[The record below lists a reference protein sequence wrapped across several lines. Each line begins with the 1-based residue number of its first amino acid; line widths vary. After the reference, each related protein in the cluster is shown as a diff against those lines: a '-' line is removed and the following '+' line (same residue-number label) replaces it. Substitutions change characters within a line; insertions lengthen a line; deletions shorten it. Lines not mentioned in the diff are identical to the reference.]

1 MKTGAGINEAEQRK
15 SIWFFK
21 KNSKTDKLLAIW
33 TKEKRKKTQNAKI
46 WSESGTITISITETK
61 WIINKLYEQLFVTKW
76 DKLDKMGKSSKD
88 TIT

>member
-46 WSESGTITISITETK
+46 
-61 WIINKLYEQLFVTKW
+61 
-76 DKLDKMGKSSKD
+76 
-88 TIT
+88 